1 MLFRLKGQEYEIE
14 GIIFDKDG
22 TLLDS
27 EMLWPEL
34 IETRMGQLKKMG
46 ISEDIIENCRRTL
59 GISPDGKD
67 LDRNGPFVLTSRM
80 EEMTV
85 TSTVLYQGGY
95 PWNEV
100 RKMVEEAY
108 NKAELKLDIDK
119 ITKPFPGVK
128 DFLKDLKERGYK
140 IGIATADSK
149 SRSEKMLHSAG
160 LMEYIYLMV
169 AREMVQ
175 EGKPKPDMLN
185 YISKEWNIPCNKM
198 IMVGDTISDI
208 EMAIAAECIPVGVLT
223 GESSKDEMEKVAV
236 KVIEEVTILKDYLK
250 LKIDSYKRVLEHIN
264 EETENAKIR
273 KESINE
279 KISLISNIINY
290 L

>member
-67 LDRNGPFVLTSRM
+67 LDRNGPFVLTSRT

-160 LMEYIYLMV
+160 LMEYIDLMV

-236 KVIEEVTILKDYLK
+236 KVIEEVTILKDYL
-250 LKIDSYKRVLEHIN
+250 E
-264 EETENAKIR
+264 
-273 KESINE
+273 
-279 KISLISNIINY
+279 
-290 L
+290 